1 MGALNFKDHAFVLS
15 FLGGSISFGLI
26 KEAKTYLVNKLM
38 IRSLVPEE
46 PTGETDCS
54 TVILSQR

>member
-26 KEAKTYLVNKLM
+26 KEAKMYLVNKLM
-38 IRSLVPEE
+38 ITSLVPEE

-54 TVILSQR
+54 TVI